1 MAVLGPAHAS
11 SGHRH
16 RRSAKRSGAG
26 DLGGA
31 GGGAGGALST
41 CTPLVLTA
49 ILSPNPTMMFTII
62 HDSVKER
69 GE

>member
-31 GGGAGGALST
+31 GGELGGELGGVVYVHSSCSNGNSLAEPYNDVYHNT
-41 CTPLVLTA
+41 
-49 ILSPNPTMMFTII
+49 
-62 HDSVKER
+62 
-69 GE
+69 